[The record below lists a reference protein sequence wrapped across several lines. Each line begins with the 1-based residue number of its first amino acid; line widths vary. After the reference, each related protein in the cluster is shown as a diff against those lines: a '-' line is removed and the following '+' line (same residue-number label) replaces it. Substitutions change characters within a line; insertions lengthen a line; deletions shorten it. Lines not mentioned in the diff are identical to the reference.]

1 MIKFLFEPKK
11 AFRSFTQLIMED
23 CDRKKSSESTAFWA
37 VFVKYYPR
45 PHMLIGFCDVRLDY
59 NSHLVSGGTKVHL
72 LNCLGETD
80 F

>member
-1 MIKFLFEPKK
+1 
-11 AFRSFTQLIMED
+11 
-23 CDRKKSSESTAFWA
+23 
-37 VFVKYYPR
+37 
-45 PHMLIGFCDVRLDY
+45 MLIGFCDVRFDY